1 MVWILPFY
9 FSNEVLTKGPG
20 EIIVENY
27 GPIESRLW
35 EVQAPKKS
43 KIMLQFDKEFGF
55 QVEYHRR
62 CFYDKA
68 RGFTRTFW
76 WRHFV
81 TNLSPTRDNPEM
93 KYLSYM
99 EIKSQNMLDF
109 VAPKQIRLGHLMHFG
124 SSVHLVRILLKCG
137 MFHLIP
143 IQIKYTLPLTQTNH
157 IILKAGIHSPEPFGR
172 STSNRKRCMN
182 PWWKDSN

>member
-1 MVWILPFY
+1 MTYALCRTLGPYSANSLDMNLTIY

-68 RGFTRTFW
+68 RVYSMSTNSNILVTSFLSLTR
-76 WRHFV
+76 
-81 TNLSPTRDNPEM
+81 LSHNP
-93 KYLSYM
+93 
-99 EIKSQNMLDF
+99 
-109 VAPKQIRLGHLMHFG
+109 
-124 SSVHLVRILLKCG
+124 
-137 MFHLIP
+137 
-143 IQIKYTLPLTQTNH
+143 
-157 IILKAGIHSPEPFGR
+157 
-172 STSNRKRCMN
+172 
-182 PWWKDSN
+182 